1 MLVQRVVMPDEV
13 ESWTV
18 VDDSFDVVAP
28 VEQFLAHQAVIERSP
43 ETVRSYAVRHARLL
57 LVPAAARSGVDCGD
71 AGGLGHFVGW
81 LRLPPNARNGL
92 VVTLPSVGPH
102 CSASTIN
109 RKLSAVAMFY
119 EFHARHGV
127 DCGELLTVL
136 RPGGLRGR
144 WRPFLAHLGSD
155 GQRRKAIKLKATR
168 RLPKTLTADGIETVL
183 GCWADSI
190 GGRNTGILN

>member
-1 MLVQRVVMPDEV
+1 MRDFFWFLQRRDRG
-13 ESWTV
+13 WT
-18 VDDSFDVVAP
+18 
-28 VEQFLAHQAVIERSP
+28 AVTLE
-43 ETVRSYAVRHARLL
+43 
-57 LVPAAARSGVDCGD
+57 DF
-71 AGGLGHFVGW
+71 GHFVGW
-81 LRLPPNARNGL
+81 LHLLPDARNGL